1 MNFNA
6 IFHDFWNEILREN
19 FKKSLEN
26 AVKILDFRK
35 NPVILWVAPEGHTF
49 YNIQVNHYVKLGEN

>member
-6 IFHDFWNEILREN
+6 IFNDFLNEILREN

-35 NPVILWVAPEGHTF
+35 NPVILWVATEGHTF
-49 YNIQVNHYVKLGEN
+49 YNIQMPMKENY

>member
-6 IFHDFWNEILREN
+6 IFNDFLNEILREN

-35 NPVILWVAPEGHTF
+35 NPVILWVATEGHTF
-49 YNIQVNHYVKLGEN
+49 YNIQQLHY